1 MPSLTVHYT
10 WGRSLRHNHP
20 TCSVVLHCIVAQRET
35 RGKGVHPFNN
45 LCCFIVLEPWSFY
58 FALVFFLFFF
68 FFFVAPSTL
77 RSSLFSSSFSLIPFV
92 TQPRVRSISKFLAFV
107 AHSLVFLSASGLPPI
122 SPFRL
127 LIAPFILR
135 YLGKYS
141 ATIGNFRITKI
152 FILTRLYSLVYHFLL
167 LSLCCFSFFF
177 FVEYIVCVFVTVSFF
192 VGWKE

>member
-10 WGRSLRHNHP
+10 RGHHNHP

-58 FALVFFLFFF
+58 FALVFFLLF

-77 RSSLFSSSFSLIPFV
+77 RSSLFSTSVSLIPFV
-92 TQPRVRSISKFLAFV
+92 TQPCVRSISKFLAFV

-152 FILTRLYSLVYHFLL
+152 FILMRL
-167 LSLCCFSFFF
+167 
-177 FVEYIVCVFVTVSFF
+177 
-192 VGWKE
+192 